1 MKIAQISDLH
11 FGCTAPDV
19 VTALRDALHTLGVDL
34 VIASGDLTQDGTA
47 AEFAEARAFFDSLN
61 PPILAIPGNHDLPGM
76 DLRRFIDPFAR
87 YRRAIA
93 TDLEPDRRTGLVD
106 IKGLNSARMILPHPN
121 WANGAVSARQC
132 DDIESFFAASTAPW
146 RMVVLHHPLVT
157 SPELPLD
164 TAVFGR
170 QRALDTLARQRVDLV
185 LAGHQHHAFADPV
198 LRGGHTTVF
207 VNASTATSTRLR
219 KQPNGFNLLEFT
231 PADVRISQLRYAANG
246 FEVFSVLSHHK
257 GTTEGAPAWAH

>member
-19 VTALRDALHTLGVDL
+19 VAALRAALDEHVPDL
-34 VIASGDLTQDGTA
+34 VIASGDLTQDSTV
-47 AEFAEARAFFDSLN
+47 AEFAEARTFLDALTQ
-61 PPILAIPGNHDLPGM
+61 PVLPVPGNHDLPGL
-76 DLRRFIDPFAR
+76 DLMRFINPFGR
-87 YRRAIA
+87 YRSAISR
-93 TDLEPDRRTGLVD
+93 DLEPDRRLGLVD

-132 DDIESFFAASTAPW
+132 RDVETFFSASTAPW
-146 RMVVLHHPLVT
+146 RLVVLHHPLVT
-157 SPELPLD
+157 SPDLPLD

-170 QRALDTLARQRVDLV
+170 ARVLKTLGAAQVDIV
-185 LAGHQHHAFADPV
+185 LAGHQHHAFVEPV
-198 LRGGHTTVF
+198 LTDGRTTLF

-231 PADVRISQLRYAANG
+231 STDVRVTMLRYGANG
-246 FEVFSVLSHHK
+246 FEPFSVVSH
-257 GTTEGAPAWAH
+257 TRS

>member
-11 FGCTAPDV
+11 FGCTAPEV
-19 VTALRDALHTLGVDL
+19 VAALRDSLHEAAVDL
-34 VIASGDLTQDGTA
+34 VIASGDLTQDGTV
-47 AEFAEARAFFDSLN
+47 AEFAEARAFFDSLT
-61 PPILAIPGNHDLPGM
+61 PPVFAIPGNHDLPGL
-76 DLRRFIDPFAR
+76 DLRRFIDPFRR

-93 TDLEPDRRTGLVD
+93 ADLEPDLKSELVD

-121 WANGAVSARQC
+121 WANGAVSRRQC
-132 DDIESFFAASTAPW
+132 DDISTFFSASTAPW

-170 QRALDTLARQRVDLV
+170 QGALDALAEARVDIV
-185 LAGHQHHAFADPV
+185 LAGHQHHAFADPT
-198 LRGGHTTVF
+198 LRAGHTTVF

-219 KQPNGFNLLEFT
+219 KQPNGFNLLDFT
-231 PADVRISQLRYAANG
+231 ATAVRISQLRFGANG
-246 FEVFSVLSHHK
+246 FEVFSVLSHSK
-257 GTTEGAPAWAH
+257 PTGT

>member
-11 FGCTAPDV
+11 FGCTAPDAV
-19 VTALRDALHTLGVDL
+19 AALRDALHTQAVDL
-34 VIASGDLTQDGTA
+34 VIASGDLTQDATV
-47 AEFAEARAFFDSLN
+47 AEFAEARAFFDSLT
-61 PPILAIPGNHDLPGM
+61 PPVFAIPGNHDLPGM
-76 DLRRFIDPFAR
+76 DVMRFIDPFSR
-87 YRRAIA
+87 YRHAVS
-93 TDLEPDRRTGLVD
+93 TELEPDRREPLID

-121 WANGAVSARQC
+121 WANGAISHRQC
-132 DDIESFFAASTAPW
+132 DDITAFFAASTAPW

-170 QRALDTLARQRVDLV
+170 QRALDCLAQAQVDIV

-198 LRGGHTTVF
+198 LRNGHTTVF

-231 PADVRISQLRYAANG
+231 PADVRISQLRYGGNG

-257 GTTEGAPAWAH
+257 DAKTGD

>member
-19 VTALRDALHTLGVDL
+19 VTALRDALHTQAVDL
-34 VIASGDLTQDGTA
+34 VIASGDITQDGTT
-47 AEFAEARAFFDSLN
+47 AEFAEARVFFETLT
-61 PPILAIPGNHDLPGM
+61 PPVFAIPGNHDLPGM
-76 DLRRFIDPFAR
+76 DLRRFIHPFNR
-87 YRRAIA
+87 YRRAIS
-93 TDLEPDRRTGLVD
+93 TELEPDRRGDVVD

-121 WANGAVSARQC
+121 WANGAVSQRQC
-132 DDIESFFAASTAPW
+132 DDIDAFFAASTAPW
-146 RMVVLHHPLVT
+146 HMVVLHYPLVA

-170 QRALDTLARQRVDLV
+170 QRALETLARARVDIV

-198 LRGGHTTVF
+198 LRNGHTTVF

-219 KQPNGFNLLEFT
+219 KQPNGFNLLDFS
-231 PADVRISQLRYAANG
+231 PDAVRISQLRYGANG
-246 FEVFSVLSHHK
+246 FEVFSVLSHSK
-257 GTTEGAPAWAH
+257 G

>member
-11 FGCTAPDV
+11 FGCTNPDV
-19 VTALRDALHTLGVDL
+19 VAALRDALHTQAVEL
-34 VIASGDLTQDGTA
+34 VIASGDLTQDGTRS
-47 AEFAEARAFFDSLN
+47 EFAEARAFFDTLT
-61 PPILAIPGNHDLPGM
+61 PPVFAIPGNHDLPGM
-76 DLRRFIDPFAR
+76 DLTRFIDPFAR
-87 YRRAIA
+87 YRRAIS
-93 TDLEPDRRTGLVD
+93 TELEPGRHDGLVD

-121 WANGAVSARQC
+121 WANGAVSRRQC
-132 DDIESFFAASTAPW
+132 DDIAAFFAASTAPW
-146 RMVVLHHPLVT
+146 RLVVLHHPLVT

-170 QRALDTLARQRVDLV
+170 QRALTCLAQARVDIV

-198 LRGGHTTVF
+198 LRDGHTTVF

-231 PADVRISQLRYAANG
+231 ATDVRISQLRYGANG

-257 GTTEGAPAWAH
+257 G

>member
-19 VTALRDALHTLGVDL
+19 VAALRDTLNTQAIDL
-34 VIASGDLTQDGTA
+34 VIASGDLTQDGTV
-47 AEFAEARAFFDSLN
+47 AEFAEARAFFDSLT
-61 PPILAIPGNHDLPGM
+61 PPVFAVPGNHDLPGL
-76 DLRRFIDPFAR
+76 DLRRFIDPFRR

-93 TDLEPDRRTGLVD
+93 ADLEPDLKSELVD

-121 WANGAVSARQC
+121 WANGAVSRRQC
-132 DDIESFFAASTAPW
+132 DDIAAFFAASATPW

-170 QRALDTLARQRVDLV
+170 QGALDALAEARVDIV

-198 LRGGHTTVF
+198 LRAGYTTVF

-219 KQPNGFNLLEFT
+219 KQPNGFNLLDFT
-231 PADVRISQLRYAANG
+231 ATAVRISQLRFGANG
-246 FEVFSVLSHHK
+246 FEVFSVLSHSK
-257 GTTEGAPAWAH
+257 PTGT